1 MCRLVSPLNS
11 QPIVRGVVGG
21 LLLGLLGKALPIT
34 LFLGTDGLAITT
46 QDAAEIGVALLIVFA
61 LAKMV
66 ALAGALSFGFIGG
79 PIFPMLFVGAT
90 LGSAINL
97 AFPQIPLGLAVG
109 CMMVAVPAVVVPIP
123 LTLAIIGILVMG
135 LSPTN
140 SLPAVMASLTT
151 LAVAHGLGLFA
162 GGKKQQAD

>member
-1 MCRLVSPLNS
+1 
-11 QPIVRGVVGG
+11 
-21 LLLGLLGKALPIT
+21 
-34 LFLGTDGLAITT
+34 
-46 QDAAEIGVALLIVFA
+46 
-61 LAKMV
+61 
-66 ALAGALSFGFIGG
+66 
-79 PIFPMLFVGAT
+79 
-90 LGSAINL
+90 
-97 AFPQIPLGLAVG
+97 
-109 CMMVAVPAVVVPIP
+109 VPIP